1 MKSEE
6 QLIRDSGYSPVKYSK
21 NNDQEDD
28 MRIDREDDLAFKND
42 MIAAILEIS
51 KKGLRISPSRISKI
65 SKYSM
70 YEIEL
75 NLNEIDV
82 IINGLGL

>member
-51 KKGLRISPSRISKI
+51 KKGLRISPSRIGKVHRRAWFCYI
-65 SKYSM
+65 T
-70 YEIEL
+70 IR
-75 NLNEIDV
+75 
-82 IINGLGL
+82 